1 MVSEQPVITVVG
13 LGPGD
18 PGMVTRAAWQ
28 ALCDADELWVR
39 TSRHP
44 TLAALPAARQWQSFD
59 AVYEAAASFAD
70 VYATIVAQVCA
81 RAQQRG
87 GLTYAVPG
95 HPLVAEATTRG
106 ILAQAAALRITV
118 RIIGGVSFIEG
129 CCEALGCDPLDP
141 GLQLID
147 ALELRAAPASAGTT
161 WADHHGHA
169 PYVAPWAPFPLQ
181 PTRPALIGQLFSR
194 AVASDVKLTLLE
206 RYPADHT
213 VRLVRAAGVADRQ
226 RVVACRLDELDHRDD
241 FDHLTSLYVPALDP
255 LADVR
260 GLDGPAT
267 VVARLFGPAG
277 CPWDHEQTHRSLRAA
292 LLEETYEVLEALDG
306 DDPAALAEE
315 LGDVLLQVLM
325 HAEIGR
331 QSQAFELADVTA
343 ALATKLIR
351 RHPHVFGDAAGG
363 DPAAIVRAWEA
374 IKREERAAAGQAA
387 RRPFDGIP
395 PGLPALAL
403 AQQVA
408 RRAVRAGLIDAHAAA
423 GRQQVDT
430 ALAAWHAAA
439 SADTLGDVLFALATL
454 AQQLGL
460 DAESALREAA
470 RRVRAD
476 HRAARDSSRE

>member
-1 MVSEQPVITVVG
+1 VSERPVITVVG

-28 ALCDADELWVR
+28 ALCDADELWLR

-44 TLAALPAARQWQSFD
+44 TLAALPAERHWQSFD
-59 AVYEAAASFAD
+59 AVYDAAASFAD
-70 VYATIVAQVCA
+70 VYAAIVTQLCA
-81 RAQQRG
+81 RVQQCG
-87 GLTYAVPG
+87 ALTYAVPG

-106 ILAQAAALRITV
+106 ILAQAATLGIAV

-141 GLQLID
+141 GLQLVD
-147 ALELRAAPASAGTT
+147 ALELRGAPSAQGPA
-161 WADHHGHA
+161 WADQHGHA
-169 PYVAPWAPFPLQ
+169 PYVAPWVPFPLQ
-181 PTRPALIGQLFSR
+181 PTRPALIGQVFSR

-206 RYPADHT
+206 RYPAAHT
-213 VRLVRAAGVADRQ
+213 VQLVRAAGVADQQ
-226 RVVACRLDELDHRDD
+226 RVVACRLDALDHRDN
-241 FDHLTSLYVPALDP
+241 FDHLTSLHVPALAP

-260 GLDGPAT
+260 SLDGPAA

-277 CPWDHEQTHRSLRAA
+277 CPWDHEQTHRSLRSA
-292 LLEETYEVLEALDG
+292 LLEETYEALEALDD
-306 DDPAALAEE
+306 DDPLALAEE

-331 QSQAFELADVTA
+331 QSQTFDLADVTA

-374 IKREERAAAGQAA
+374 IKREERAAGGLAA
-387 RRPFDGIP
+387 RGPFDGIP

-408 RRAVRAGLIDAHAAA
+408 RRAMRAGLLGEHPATGRERVDAALVAWRDAA
-423 GRQQVDT
+423 GTD
-430 ALAAWHAAA
+430 A
-439 SADTLGDVLFALATL
+439 LGDVLFALTAL
-454 AQQLGL
+454 AHQLGL
-460 DAESALREAA
+460 DAESALREAVQ
-470 RRVRAD
+470 RVKAD
-476 HRAARDSSRE
+476 SGTSGDLL